1 MLSLVYSPDY
11 TLEWPG
17 HVFPVE
23 KYRLVHERLLLEGIA
38 AERDF
43 LRPGPAPDALLGLV
57 HSRSYLRR
65 LERLSETPS
74 LGYLEFEVPV
84 SPRVLNAFKVATSGS
99 VLAAREALAGGAAV
113 NLGGGFHHA
122 FADRGEG
129 FCLLNDIAVAVLALR
144 SEGAARRVAI
154 IDCDLHQG
162 NGTAKIFQGDPEVFT
177 FSIHQ
182 EDLYPVKQQSD
193 WDIGLEDFAGD
204 DEYLPRLADA
214 VPKILDAHRPELAIY
229 VAGADPFEEDQLGS
243 LRLTVDGFLRRDRII
258 FGEVKRRGVPVLA
271 LLAGGYAR
279 RTENVVAIHVQMIRE
294 ALAHFGPL
302 RRAEQD
308 VPRVADTRGQ

>member
-11 TLEWPG
+11 TPEWPG

-23 KYRLVHERLLLEGIA
+23 KYRLVHERLLSEGIA

-57 HSRSYLRR
+57 HSESYLRR

-99 VLAAREALAGGAAV
+99 VLAAREALARGAAV

-129 FCLLNDIAVAVLALR
+129 SCLLNDIAVAVLALR

-162 NGTAKIFQGDPEVFT
+162 NGTAKIFQGDPDVFT

-229 VAGADPFEEDQLGS
+229 VAGADPFEEDQLGGLGLTRDG
-243 LRLTVDGFLRRDRII
+243 LRRRDRLV
-258 FGEVKRRGVPVLA
+258 FNAALELNVPLVVT
-271 LLAGGYAR
+271 LAGGYAR
-279 RTENVVAIHVQMIRE
+279 RLDDTVQIHATTVEEAI
-294 ALAHFGPL
+294 
-302 RRAEQD
+302 RAFE
-308 VPRVADTRGQ
+308 G